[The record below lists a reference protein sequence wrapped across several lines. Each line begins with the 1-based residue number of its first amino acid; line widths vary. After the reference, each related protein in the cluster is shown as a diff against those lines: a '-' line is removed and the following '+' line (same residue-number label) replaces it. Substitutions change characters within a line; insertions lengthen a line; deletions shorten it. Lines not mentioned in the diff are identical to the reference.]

1 MHIPE
6 SIEKI
11 ALKIPLIRSYFRMRK
26 FYNHWSRFVPPG
38 HFYSP
43 IPSDEDVERC
53 TKSRSALGE
62 NSGLALNLEGQKDL
76 VVSLARHYREIPFQA
91 QPAGNLRYYY
101 ENIYFSY
108 PDAIFL
114 HLLIRQLKPRQI
126 VEVGSGF
133 SSAVMLDTVERFQD
147 DGVRLTFIEPY
158 PGRLRSLLRAED
170 AKRCTIVE
178 KTVQNADL
186 NLFTALEAGDILF
199 IDSSH
204 VSKAGSDVNYLLF
217 EIFPRLKPGVW
228 IHIHDIFSGFEYPDA
243 WLKEGRAWN
252 EDYIIRA
259 FLQFNDSFEITLH
272 GAHCIDR
279 HRSWFQENM
288 PDCLKNSCGSLW
300 FRRKK

>member
-1 MHIPE
+1 M
-6 SIEKI
+6 
-11 ALKIPLIRSYFRMRK
+11 IRR
-26 FYNHWSRFVPPG
+26 PPR
-38 HFYSP
+38 S
-43 IPSDEDVERC
+43 
-53 TKSRSALGE
+53 TQSRSSAA
-62 NSGLALNLEGQKDL
+62 SDVYK
-76 VVSLARHYREIPFQA
+76 
-91 QPAGNLRYYY
+91 
-101 ENIYFSY
+101 
-108 PDAIFL
+108 
-114 HLLIRQLKPRQI
+114 RQ
-126 VEVGSGF
+126 
-133 SSAVMLDTVERFQD
+133 MLDTVERFQD

-170 AKRCTIVE
+170 AKSCTIVE

-259 FLQFNDSFEITLH
+259 FLQFNDSFEIMLH

-288 PDCLKNSCGSLW
+288 PDCLK
-300 FRRKK
+300 